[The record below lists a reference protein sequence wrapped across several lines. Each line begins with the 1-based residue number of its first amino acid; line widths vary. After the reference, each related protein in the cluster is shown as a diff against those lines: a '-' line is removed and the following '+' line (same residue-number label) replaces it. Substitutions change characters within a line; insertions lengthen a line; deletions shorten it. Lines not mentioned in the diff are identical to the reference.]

1 LPGSLFCGPE
11 LSITL
16 AGENSGF
23 LPRFSPRKEFTMF
36 SNWFS
41 GDDLEHYRTS
51 PQKQRIDAIASSLLR
66 LQYASEVI
74 RQHLHEWLRFSLTL
88 DAKEATPLPA
98 PNAEVVRQYLANR
111 VAGCSASRSR
121 VLRASVRI
129 FLEADEQGRFR
140 RRVCC
145 PPFTPPWFA
154 PILTLYLQFVRSHR
168 GLAQKTARKYIQK
181 LSAFA
186 QYLEGT
192 GVTQLSYITP
202 GHVREFY
209 ENVGHGGP
217 RRSYGSTLRVFF
229 RWAAV
234 QGSVADSLG
243 DAVPRP
249 RQYRHVNLPDVLS
262 AAEVDRILAAM
273 DQSTALGRRDYAIL
287 LLAARYGLRPC
298 DIRQLTLD
306 DINWRDAR
314 IDLRQLKTGRPLA
327 LPLVP
332 DVAHALSAYIRDGR
346 PASPDRTIFLRHCA
360 PFEPFAPENN
370 LTANMRGA
378 LQRAGLAG
386 RTGRRGIYL
395 FRHTL
400 ATRLLAAGRPLKT
413 IADVLGH
420 ASTETTYGYT
430 RVDLDGLRTVA
441 ISEEEVSR

>member
-1 LPGSLFCGPE
+1 
-11 LSITL
+11 
-16 AGENSGF
+16 
-23 LPRFSPRKEFTMF
+23 MF

-51 PQKQRIDAIASSLLR
+51 SHKQRIDAIASSLLR
-66 LQYASEVI
+66 LRYASEVI
-74 RQHLHEWLRFSLTL
+74 RQHLHEWLRFCISLG
-88 DAKEATPLPA
+88 KKQGTPLPVS
-98 PNAEVVRQYLANR
+98 NAEMVRQYVAKR

-121 VLRASVRI
+121 VLRASIRI

-145 PPFTPPWFA
+145 PPSIPPWFG
-154 PILTLYLQFVRSHR
+154 PILTLYLDFVRSHR

-186 QYLEGT
+186 QYLEGV
-192 GVTQLSYITP
+192 GVTHLCYITP

-209 ENVGHGGP
+209 ENAGHGGP

-234 QGSVADSLG
+234 QGWVADSLG

-262 AAEVDRILAAM
+262 AAEVERILAGV
-273 DQSTALGRRDYAIL
+273 DRSTAVGRRDYAIL
-287 LLAARYGLRPC
+287 LLAACYGLRPC
-298 DIRQLTLD
+298 DIRQLSLD
-306 DINWRDAR
+306 DIDWRAGR

-327 LPLVP
+327 LPLLP
-332 DVAHALSAYIRDGR
+332 DVAIALSEYIRNGR
-346 PASPDRTIFLRHCA
+346 PVSSHRTVFLRHRA

-386 RTGRRGIYL
+386 RTGRRGMYL

-400 ATRLLAAGRPLKT
+400 ATRLLAGGRPLKI

-420 ASTETTYGYT
+420 ASTDTTYGYT
-430 RVDLDGLRTVA
+430 RVDLAGLRTVA
-441 ISEEEVSR
+441 ISEGEVSR

>member
-1 LPGSLFCGPE
+1 
-11 LSITL
+11 
-16 AGENSGF
+16 
-23 LPRFSPRKEFTMF
+23 MF

-51 PQKQRIDAIASSLLR
+51 PHKQRIDAIASSLLR

-74 RQHLHEWLRFSLTL
+74 RQHLHEWLRFCITL
-88 DAKEATPLPA
+88 GTKQGTPLPA
-98 PNAEVVRQYLANR
+98 SNAEMVRQYVAER

-129 FLEADEQGRFR
+129 FLEADEQGCFR

-145 PPFTPPWFA
+145 PPLTPPWFS
-154 PILTLYLQFVRSHR
+154 PILTLYLDFVRNHR

-186 QYLEGT
+186 QYLEGV
-192 GVTQLSYITP
+192 GVIHLCSITP

-209 ENVGHGGP
+209 ENAGHGGP

-229 RWAAV
+229 RWATV
-234 QGSVADSLG
+234 QGWVADSLG

-262 AAEVDRILAAM
+262 AAEVERILAGV
-273 DQSTALGRRDYAIL
+273 DRSTAVGRRDYAIL
-287 LLAARYGLRPC
+287 LLAACYGLRPC
-298 DIRQLTLD
+298 DIRQLSLD
-306 DINWRDAR
+306 DIDWRAGR

-327 LPLVP
+327 LPLLP
-332 DVAHALSAYIRDGR
+332 DVAIALSEYIRNGR
-346 PASPDRTIFLRHCA
+346 PVSSHRIVFLRHRA
-360 PFEPFAPENN
+360 PLEPFAPENN
-370 LTANMRGA
+370 LIANMRGA
-378 LQRAGLAG
+378 LRRAGLDG
-386 RTGRRGIYL
+386 RTGRRGMYL

-400 ATRLLAAGRPLKT
+400 ATQLLASGRPLKI

-420 ASTETTYGYT
+420 ASTDTTYGYT
-430 RVDLDGLRTVA
+430 RVDLAGLRTVA

>member
-1 LPGSLFCGPE
+1 
-11 LSITL
+11 
-16 AGENSGF
+16 
-23 LPRFSPRKEFTMF
+23 MF
-36 SNWFS
+36 SNCFS
-41 GDDLEHYRTS
+41 GDDLERYRTS
-51 PQKQRIDAIASSLLR
+51 PQKERIDAIASSLVR
-66 LQYASEVI
+66 LQYASEVV
-74 RQHLHEWLRFSLTL
+74 RQHVHEWLRFSLSL
-88 DAKEATPLPA
+88 DAKKGTPLPG
-98 PNAEVVRQYLANR
+98 PNAEMVRQYVAQR

-140 RRVCC
+140 RRVGC
-145 PPFTPPWFA
+145 PPFTPAWFG
-154 PILTLYLQFVRSHR
+154 PILIPYLEFVRGHR
-168 GLAQKTARKYIQK
+168 GLAQKTTKKYIQK

-186 QYLEGT
+186 QHLEGA
-192 GVTQLSYITP
+192 GVTQLSCITP

-209 ENVGHGGP
+209 ENADGGP
-217 RRSYGSTLRVFF
+217 RRSYGSSLRVFF

-234 QGSVADSLG
+234 QGWVPESLG

-262 AAEVDRILAAM
+262 EAESDRILFAV

-298 DIRQLTLD
+298 DIRRLTLD
-306 DINWRDAR
+306 DIHWRAAR
-314 IDLRQLKTGRPLA
+314 IDFRQLKTGRPLA
-327 LPLVP
+327 LPLLP
-332 DVAHALSAYIRDGR
+332 DVAQALSAYIRDGR
-346 PASPDRTIFLRHCA
+346 PASSNRTIFLRHCA

-370 LTANMRGA
+370 LAANMRGA

-386 RTGRRGIYL
+386 RSGRRGLYL

-420 ASTETTYGYT
+420 ASTEATYGYA
-430 RVDLDGLRTVA
+430 RVDLVGLREVA
-441 ISEEEVSR
+441 ISEEDLSR

>member
-1 LPGSLFCGPE
+1 
-11 LSITL
+11 
-16 AGENSGF
+16 
-23 LPRFSPRKEFTMF
+23 MF

-41 GDDLEHYRTS
+41 GDDLERYRTS
-51 PQKQRIDAIASSLLR
+51 PHKGRIDGIASSLLR
-66 LQYASEVI
+66 LRYANEVI
-74 RQHLHEWLRFSLTL
+74 RQHLHEWLRFSFSLNPEG
-88 DAKEATPLPA
+88 AQLPD
-98 PNAEVVRQYLANR
+98 PHAEIVRRYMDQR

-129 FLEADEQGRFR
+129 FLEADEQGCFR
-140 RRVCC
+140 RRVARA
-145 PPFTPPWFA
+145 PSTPAWFS
-154 PILTLYLQFVRSHR
+154 PILTAYLHFVREHR
-168 GLAQKTARKYIQK
+168 GLARRTAKKYIQQ

-186 QYLEGT
+186 RYLESV
-192 GVTQLSYITP
+192 GVTELSCITP
-202 GHVREFY
+202 GHIREFY
-209 ENVGHGGP
+209 ENTGHGGP
-217 RRSYGSTLRVFF
+217 RRSYGSALRVFF

-234 QGSVADSLG
+234 QDWMAESLG

-262 AAEVDRILAAM
+262 EAEVDRILAAV

-306 DINWRDAR
+306 DVDWRGGR

-327 LPLVP
+327 LPLLH

-346 PASPDRTIFLRHCA
+346 PASSDRTVFLRHCA
-360 PFEPFAPENN
+360 PFEPFAPDNN
-370 LTANMRGA
+370 LTENIRGA
-378 LQRAGLAG
+378 LQRAGLAA
-386 RTGRRGIYL
+386 RPGRRGIYL

-400 ATRLLAAGRPLKT
+400 ATRLLATGRPLKT

-420 ASTETTYGYT
+420 ASTETTYGYA
-430 RVDLDGLRTVA
+430 RVDLAGLRTVA